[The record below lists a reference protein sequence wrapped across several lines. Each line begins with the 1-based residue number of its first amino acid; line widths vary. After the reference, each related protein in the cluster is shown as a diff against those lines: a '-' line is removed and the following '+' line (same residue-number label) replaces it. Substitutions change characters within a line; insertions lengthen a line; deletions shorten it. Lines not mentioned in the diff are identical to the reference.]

1 MNACAACA
9 AIALAV
15 AVTSVCHAQ
24 QRGIAPEALR
34 SGVTFASPAVRAMEN
49 DDAAN
54 PAMLWVERGERLW
67 REAPAA
73 NAKSCVSCHAEA
85 ASSMRGVAARYPK
98 AAANGTVIDVEA
110 QINACRTERQNV
122 AGLARE
128 SEDLLALTSYV
139 AMQSRGMPVAVA
151 IDGPAAAAFERG
163 RKFYYERHGQMN
175 LSCAQCHEQNWGKRL
190 LAETISQG
198 HGTAFPAYRLE
209 WQAVGSLDRR
219 LRACLFG
226 IRAEMP
232 APGSAELRDVALF
245 LGWREQ
251 GLPIEAPGVR
261 R

>member
-1 MNACAACA
+1 MNRRAARVAAALVAATCA
-9 AIALAV
+9 V
-15 AVTSVCHAQ
+15 GYAQ
-24 QRGIAPEALR
+24 QRAIAPEALR
-34 SGVTFASPAVRAMEN
+34 SGVTFAGPAVRAMQV

-67 REAPAA
+67 REPPVA
-73 NAKSCVSCHAEA
+73 NAKSCAACHGDATA
-85 ASSMRGVAARYPK
+85 SMRGVASRFPK
-98 AAANGTVIDVEA
+98 VAANGAVVDVEA
-110 QINACRTERQNV
+110 QINACRAERQN
-122 AGLARE
+122 AAPLARE
-128 SEDLLALTSYV
+128 SEDLLALTSFV
-139 AMQSRGMPVAVA
+139 AMQSRGTPTSVT

-190 LAETISQG
+190 LAETVSQG
-198 HGTAFPAYRLE
+198 HGNAFPAYRLE

-232 APGSAELRDVALF
+232 APGAPELLDVALF
-245 LGWREQ
+245 LGWRAQ
-251 GLPIEAPGVR
+251 GLPIETPGVR